1 MKLSERLHIG
11 SGRPAAETATP
22 EAAAGSETLGIAG
35 YDGLHEK
42 DVIGRLHE
50 LSQVQLAEIEA
61 YERSHLNRR
70 VVLHKLRYMRSP
82 EPVDGYDALEPA
94 EIVRR
99 LEAADTATIRAIRDY
114 EGKFQRRRQVLGA
127 AAQALPNAVTNPAEQ
142 DRRDEKAERTR
153 TGIQDRRD
161 LTG

>member
-1 MKLSERLHIG
+1 MTD
-11 SGRPAAETATP
+11 A
-22 EAAAGSETLGIAG
+22 IAIPD
-35 YDGLHEK
+35 YDKLHEK
-42 DVIGRLHE
+42 DVIGRFRE
-50 LSQVQLAEIEA
+50 LSQVELAEIEA

-82 EPVDGYDALEPA
+82 EPVVGYDALEPN

-114 EGKFQRRRQVLGA
+114 EGKFRRRRQVLSA
-127 AAQALPNAVTNPAEQ
+127 AAQALPNAVTNAGEQ
-142 DRRDEKAERTR
+142 QRRDEKAERTR